1 MSVVQISKSDGSPK
15 YFNVEVLLS
24 DYKDHL
30 TRWNNNYGYVS
41 ETNYSATLKVLSHW
55 SYTVTESFLM
65 VVDLQTLDRDDKY
78 IPTDPSIHCKEPRFG
93 QTNLGNYVMEQ
104 FFKSCRCR
112 SVYQAMKLKKNSIYK
127 SSLKIVRVA
136 DIDRMDI
143 ENVRSRERTFCL

>member
-1 MSVVQISKSDGSPK
+1 MSVVRISKSDGSPK

-41 ETNYSATLKVLSHW
+41 KTNYSATLKVLSHW

-78 IPTDPSIHCKEPRFG
+78 IPTDHQFIARNQDLVK
-93 QTNLGNYVMEQ
+93 QTLEIM
-104 FFKSCRCR
+104 
-112 SVYQAMKLKKNSIYK
+112 LWNSFLNHADVGVFIRLLN
-127 SSLKIVRVA
+127 SRKIRYIKA
-136 DIDRMDI
+136 
-143 ENVRSRERTFCL
+143 L